1 MDSPSFQIGVIA
13 ARGGLI
19 VGAYEIGTNTIRV
32 RSVPVV
38 RIAVRV
44 AISKVRGVRDIQ
56 GLPAD

>member
-1 MDSPSFQIGVIA
+1 MDSPSFQIGAIA

-56 GLPAD
+56 GLPVD